1 MPNPIA
7 PTPLYRIEECSDLMA
22 DGCLCDEQRNLIF
35 LSVWGRDTAVQE
47 FLARLQLGSQKD
59 GLDQFHL
66 LADEHLSIPVFV
78 GNVDQFEKRTTRAF
92 RRTLFGSMVH
102 VWLFDKRC
110 TRPDKANGSALA
122 ILPKEASNRTQRLW
136 TLVQET
142 CPLPLLDHW
151 HDTVMAL
158 LQSRAMLSPLQF
170 ALGPLEGYRLALD
183 VPTLTMALGEL
194 IRSDTLSISPLT
206 QISGEPLR
214 RAA

>member
-1 MPNPIA
+1 MPNPIP
-7 PTPLYRIEECSDLMA
+7 PTALYLIEECPDLIA
-22 DGCLCDEQRNLIF
+22 DGCLCDEGGNLIF
-35 LSVWGRDTAVQE
+35 LSIWGRDTVVQE

-66 LADEHLSIPVFV
+66 VTDEHLSIPVFV
-78 GNVDQFEKRTTRAF
+78 GNVDQLDKVTTRAF
-92 RRTLFGSMVH
+92 RQTLFGPMVH

-122 ILPKEASNRTQRLW
+122 ILPKDAPNRAQRLW
-136 TLVQET
+136 ALVQDT

-183 VPTLTMALGEL
+183 VPGLTRALGEL
-194 IRSDTLSISPLT
+194 IRSDTLRTSPLA
-206 QISGEPLR
+206 QMSAEPLR
-214 RAA
+214 RVA